1 MSAANKRKRKEERKL
16 KKEVKKRIGQKC
28 CGSNQGRYQLLL
40 FGVSRLFSTHNLKGY
55 VDCLVREL
63 SGEKNL
69 SLGWLKPL
77 IRKKGFIQQEEI
89 LDNLE
94 IIPIYVVTSDS
105 E

>member
-1 MSAANKRKRKEERKL
+1 MSAANKRERKEERKL
-16 KKEVKKRIGQKC
+16 KKEIKKRISQKYR
-28 CGSNQGRYQLLL
+28 GSNQGRYQLLL
-40 FGVSRLFSTHNLKGY
+40 FGVSRFFSTHNLKGY

-69 SLGWLKPL
+69 SLGWLRPL
-77 IRKKGFIQQEEI
+77 IKKRGFIQQEEI